1 MLFTILNDII
11 MLAVFYKDTRKYNEG
26 LYVRIQ
32 NKQARSGSKISS
44 EIFQDS
50 AQDYFEITLNI
61 NLYTKIYSVK
71 VNRRF

>member
-26 LYVRIQ
+26 FYVRIQ